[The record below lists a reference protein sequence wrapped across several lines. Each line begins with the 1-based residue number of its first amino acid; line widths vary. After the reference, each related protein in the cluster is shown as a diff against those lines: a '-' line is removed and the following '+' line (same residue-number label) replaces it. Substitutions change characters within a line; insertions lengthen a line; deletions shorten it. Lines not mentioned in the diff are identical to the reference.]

1 MHVYRDIS
9 IISQKGSFG
18 KHCCHKKKKSL
29 LLNCLLV
36 LDKVNEVGARDRQ
49 PFLQQAGV
57 RKRVREM
64 EGLHFSRE

>member
-1 MHVYRDIS
+1 MTSLLFHRTVPLENTVVTR
-9 IISQKGSFG
+9 
-18 KHCCHKKKKSL
+18 KKNCL

-36 LDKVNEVGARDRQ
+36 LDKVNEVGARDRK

-64 EGLHFSRE
+64 EGLSFSRE